1 MNNTM
6 NTKFE
11 AKLSRGR
18 QKWCVIFPHPMIPD
32 EATGKPGHRV
42 RRGLGTNN
50 QEEAQSIV
58 NDLNV
63 LLDNPAFHKIGAR
76 DLAERQFREL
86 AVSAFYDNDRLRP
99 ALTDPWEKRDVLPL
113 PNEGYSIVQIVG
125 SFGVGKTTLVRQLIG
140 TDHGKGSFPAKGK
153 GRTTICDTEIICAP
167 GDYSAVVS
175 FASRDQ
181 IRDCIE
187 ECVEASVR
195 ASAEGAKD
203 DTVAR
208 KFLEHSEQRFRLSYI
223 LGKLTTPKTI
233 AAASDADLDF
243 DEDDDDE
250 DELDDEMATVD
261 ITDQERNAN
270 AQRLGEWINRCKI
283 LASSVTTDTEAE
295 MGMRQDEMPPE
306 SKDEFY
312 ELLYKRLKASE
323 PLQAIVDEVL
333 DAVEERFSLLSG
345 ESVDTDKSGWPIRW
359 RTTTSDRMGFL
370 RGVSRFSSN
379 YERQFGRLLTPLVD
393 GIRVKGPFKPAGWAD
408 NPDVPALVILDGEGL
423 GHVSTTMTTVQTS
436 VTRRFEMAHA
446 ILLVDTA
453 ETAMTAGP
461 QALLRRVVA
470 TGHESKLAVV
480 FTHFDQMKAD
490 TFAGGA
496 DKQNF
501 VASALELAVAALD
514 DSLDAL
520 AGASRR
526 VRRQLADRVFF
537 VGRLH
542 ERLDDTKKTRGTRKA
557 LNTLLDFLIAS
568 GEPEQPVEAIPSYD
582 LAYLFPGVEKA
593 AGQFQQA
600 MNTLLFG
607 EHWKRIEALT
617 RRFAKIRDDGYL
629 HLRPV
634 ASLQTMLAEKLA
646 VFWATPKSW
655 KPVNCT
661 QEVKDAAIQ
670 KVTREFS
677 SRIEKYVSER
687 FRQDYLPAWSEAY
700 GRSGPGSGRAR
711 ARDVRAIDE
720 QVAPVPSEDRT
731 SKLFD
736 DIRGLCREAIEAA
749 GFELISP

>member
-1 MNNTM
+1 
-6 NTKFE
+6 
-11 AKLSRGR
+11 
-18 QKWCVIFPHPMIPD
+18 MIPD

-42 RRGLGTNN
+42 RRGLGTDNRD
-50 QEEAQSIV
+50 EAQSIV
-58 NDLNV
+58 NDLNAM
-63 LLDNPAFHKIGAR
+63 LTNPAFHKLGAR

-86 AVSAFYDNDRLRP
+86 AVSAFYDNDRLNQR
-99 ALTDPWEKRDVLPL
+99 LTVPWEKRDVLPL
-113 PNEGYSIVQIVG
+113 PSKGYSVVQIVG

-167 GDYSAVVS
+167 GEYSAVVS
-175 FASRDQ
+175 FASRDR
-181 IRDCIE
+181 IRGYVE

-208 KFLEHSEQRFRLSYI
+208 KFLEHSEQRFRLTYI
-223 LGKLTTPKTI
+223 LGKLTAPTSTH
-233 AAASDADLDF
+233 AASDTELEF

-250 DELDDEMATVD
+250 TEHDNSMTTSDM
-261 ITDQERNAN
+261 TDQERRAN
-270 AQRLGEWINRCKI
+270 AQRLGEWIDRCKA
-283 LASSVTTDTEAE
+283 LATAVTAETETE
-295 MGMRQDEMPPE
+295 MGMQQDELPPE

-312 ELLYKRLKASE
+312 ERLYKRLKGNE
-323 PLQAIVDEVL
+323 TLQVIVDEVL
-333 DAVEERFSLLSG
+333 DAVEERFSLLAG
-345 ESVDTDKSGWPIRW
+345 ETVDRDKSGWPVRW
-359 RTTTSDRMGFL
+359 QMTTTDRIGFL
-370 RGVSRFSSN
+370 RSISRFSSN
-379 YERQFGRLLTPLVD
+379 YERQFGLLLTPLVD
-393 GIRVKGPFKPAGWAD
+393 GIRVKGPFKPAGWAE
-408 NPDVPALVILDGEGL
+408 NSDVPALVILDGEGL
-423 GHVSTTMTTVQTS
+423 GHVSTTTTTVPTS
-436 VTRRFEMAHA
+436 VTRRFEMANA

-514 DSLDAL
+514 DTLDAQ

-526 VRRQLADRVFF
+526 VRRQLADRVFY

-542 ERLDDTKKTRGTRKA
+542 ERLDDNSKKTRGTRKA
-557 LNTLLDFLIAS
+557 LNNLLNFLIIS
-568 GEPEQPVEAIPSYD
+568 GQPEQAVEAIPSYD

-600 MNTLLFG
+600 MNSLLFS

-617 RRFAKIRDDGYL
+617 RRFAKLWDDGYL

-634 ASLQTMLAEKLA
+634 SSLQTLLAEKLA
-646 VFWATPKSW
+646 VFWATPKAW
-655 KPVNCT
+655 KPMNCT
-661 QEVKDAAIQ
+661 QEAKDAAIQ

-677 SRIEKYVSER
+677 VRIEKYVSER
-687 FRQDYLPAWSEAY
+687 FQQDYLPAWSEAY

-749 GFELISP
+749 GFTLISP